1 MTSFIDSIQK
11 FCNDPK
17 VYFKIENTKINDIPE
32 ELINIKILNYLELRN
47 CNLEKITKIPI
58 NLKLLNI
65 KKNKLSNIDSLI
77 FNDNLKILNFDDNIF
92 NNLDFLNN
100 KIEKLFISNNVIEN
114 INYNSNF
121 DSLDYLNLTNNLL
134 TNIDLRQLKNLKKL
148 YISNNQIENI
158 DNLPDQ
164 LEVLESS
171 NTSVF
176 EVNKLPINLKKWI
189 STDGLIEKINIS
201 NFPENLVEIN
211 LEDNLIE
218 EIIDMHDNIVNI
230 NLSNNNLKKIFK
242 FNYKSIE
249 YLNISLNNQI
259 NIPNE
264 DILKFKLINLKNNG
278 TIIYENSEENTNLK
292 NIHFLNNRVK
302 IKHDTRIKL

>member
-1 MTSFIDSIQK
+1 MISFNDLIQK

-17 VYFKIENTKINDIPE
+17 VYFKIENSEIKDIPE
-32 ELINIKILNYLELRN
+32 ELINIKILNYLELRS

-58 NLKLLNI
+58 NLKMLNV
-65 KKNKLSNIDSLI
+65 KNNKLSSIDSSV
-77 FNDNLKILNFDDNIF
+77 FPDNLKILNFDDNIF
-92 NNLDFLNN
+92 DNLNFLNN
-100 KIEKLFISNNVIEN
+100 KVEKLFISNNVIEN

-134 TNIDLRQLKNLKKL
+134 KEIDLRELKNLKKL
-148 YISNNQIENI
+148 YISNNQIVNI

-176 EVNKLPINLKKWI
+176 QVNKLPNNLKKWI
-189 STDGLIEKINIS
+189 STDGLIEKINIH
-201 NFPENLVEIN
+201 NFPDNLVEIN
-211 LEDNLIE
+211 LEDNLID
-218 EIIDMHDNIVNI
+218 EIIDMHDNVINI

-249 YLNISLNNQI
+249 YLNISLNNEI
-259 NIPNE
+259 EILNE

-278 TIIYENSEENTNLK
+278 TIIYEKLEENINSK
-292 NIHFLNNRVK
+292 NNHFLNNRIK
-302 IKHDTRIKL
+302 IKHDTKIKL